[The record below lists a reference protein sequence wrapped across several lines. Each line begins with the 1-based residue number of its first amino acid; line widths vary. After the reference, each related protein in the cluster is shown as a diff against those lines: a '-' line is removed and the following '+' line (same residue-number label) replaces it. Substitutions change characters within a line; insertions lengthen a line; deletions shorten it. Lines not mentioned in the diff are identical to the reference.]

1 MQQPPSFTGGDPYG
15 TASRTEDVNWH
26 ARKAKGYGSIFARTP
41 KFRRHR
47 PGRDYDTWQ
56 NETYPVEQDDVAE
69 WVRAVG
75 NDDADK
81 SESVRNIMSTH
92 LRIDAHKN
100 AKRLQQSAN
109 DSYNDAKR
117 RKNMTLINQAV
128 EQQVPAQPPFQR
140 SFIPQELW
148 HMLSPDE

>member
-26 ARKAKGYGSIFARTP
+26 AKKKFVNR
-41 KFRRHR
+41 FRRHR
-47 PGRDYDTWQ
+47 PGHKNDWS
-56 NETYPVEQDDVAE
+56 NNIAYPVESQDVRE
-69 WVRAVG
+69 WVWGVG
-75 NDDADK
+75 NDDVDK
-81 SESVRNIMSTH
+81 NESVRNIMDNH
-92 LRIDAHKN
+92 LRQDAQKN

-117 RKNMTLINQAV
+117 RKNMKLINQAV

-140 SFIPQELW
+140 SFIPPELW
-148 HMLSPDE
+148 HMLSPNE

>member
-26 ARKAKGYGSIFARTP
+26 AKKKYVNR
-41 KFRRHR
+41 FRRHR
-47 PGRDYDTWQ
+47 TGHPGYWLD
-56 NETYPVEQDDVAE
+56 NIAYPVESQDVRE
-69 WVRAVG
+69 WVWGVG
-75 NDDADK
+75 NDDVDK
-81 SESVRNIMSTH
+81 NESVRNIMDNH
-92 LRIDAHKN
+92 LRRDAQKN

-117 RKNMTLINQAV
+117 RKNMALVNQAV
-128 EQQVPAQPPFQR
+128 AQQVPAQPPFQR